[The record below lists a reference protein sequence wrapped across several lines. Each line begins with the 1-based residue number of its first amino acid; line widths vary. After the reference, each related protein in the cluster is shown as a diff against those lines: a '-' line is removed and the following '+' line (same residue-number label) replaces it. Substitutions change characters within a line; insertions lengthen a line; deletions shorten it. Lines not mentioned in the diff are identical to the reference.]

1 MPNPEILEFSEN
13 HRNPDFHGN
22 SVNSSEK
29 DKISGNPTFYAVSA
43 SQGTYEK
50 HRKSLVFLRL
60 ASAGTVEVL
69 QREENVVLG
78 ADFTKSSGFNGIS
91 PFLLQ
96 MPFPWSRSSKAYE
109 TYGILGVLGRPLG

>member
-22 SVNSSEK
+22 SVNSSENY
-29 DKISGNPTFYAVSA
+29 KISENPTFYAVSA

-69 QREENVVLG
+69 QREEMWFWGQISLNQVDLMEFPHFCFKCHFRGPG
-78 ADFTKSSGFNGIS
+78 AQRLMKPKVF
-91 PFLLQ
+91 
-96 MPFPWSRSSKAYE
+96 
-109 TYGILGVLGRPLG
+109 